1 MNKRFQLRR
10 FGHLM
15 TWTLYG
21 QKGQMLTK
29 FVGLTAIFF
38 VAMALTVWTQRDNPA
53 WAREGAYYQITAF
66 CVFIASMAC
75 FVFLTKVFANLKT
88 KEQRVAYLSLPAS
101 PLEKWLGRVLYACV
115 VLPLLVPFA
124 FVAGDLLAT
133 LFARVM
139 GVDYVMAGCANYV
152 RLWSQIPNPFK
163 DGEQMRAAAAVLYAM
178 MAGGL
183 ALNALVLLCSTVFRH
198 ALLMSIACMLGL
210 TFLLVGAVTDGQ
222 MPASA
227 PLTQGQAEW
236 LCVLLGTLALLV
248 AAGEL
253 WLSYRVYRRM
263 EVVPGKFTN
272 L

>member
-1 MNKRFQLRR
+1 MKNRFQLKR

-53 WAREGAYYQITAF
+53 WAREGAYHQITAF

-75 FVFLTKVFANLKT
+75 FVFFTKVFANLKT
-88 KEQRVAYLSLPAS
+88 KEQRVAYLSLPVS

-133 LFARVM
+133 LFARVV
-139 GVDYVMAGCANYV
+139 GVDYVMAGCANYA

-183 ALNALVLLCSTVFRH
+183 ALNSLVLLCSTVFRH
-198 ALLMSIACMLGL
+198 ALPVSIACMVGL
-210 TFLLVGAVTDGQ
+210 VFLFVHWADHAEFGHYSQGEIELACALVATALLLVG
-222 MPASA
+222 
-227 PLTQGQAEW
+227 L
-236 LCVLLGTLALLV
+236 
-248 AAGEL
+248 GEL
-253 WLSYRVYRRM
+253 YLSYRVYRRM

>member
-10 FGHLM
+10 FGHAL

-21 QKGQMLTK
+21 QKGQLLTTL
-29 FVGLTAIFF
+29 VSLTAIFF

-75 FVFLTKVFANLKT
+75 FVFFTKVFANLKT

-133 LFARVM
+133 LFARVV
-139 GVDYVMAGCANYV
+139 GVDYVMAGCANYA

-183 ALNALVLLCSTVFRH
+183 ALNGLVLLCSTVFRH
-198 ALLMSIACMLGL
+198 ALPVSIACMVGL
-210 TFLLVGAVTDGQ
+210 VFLFVHWADHAEFGHYSQGEIELACALVATALLLVG
-222 MPASA
+222 
-227 PLTQGQAEW
+227 L
-236 LCVLLGTLALLV
+236 
-248 AAGEL
+248 GEL
-253 WLSYRVYRRM
+253 YLSYRVYRRM

>member
-10 FGHLM
+10 FGHAL

-53 WAREGAYYQITAF
+53 WAREGAYHQITAF

-75 FVFLTKVFANLKT
+75 FVFFTKVFANLKT

-133 LFARVM
+133 LFARVV
-139 GVDYVMAGCANYV
+139 GVDYVMAGCANYA

-183 ALNALVLLCSTVFRH
+183 ALNSLVLLCSTVFRH
-198 ALLMSIACMLGL
+198 ALPVSIACMVGL
-210 TFLLVGAVTDGQ
+210 VFLFVHWADHAEFGHYSQGEIELACALVATALLLVG
-222 MPASA
+222 
-227 PLTQGQAEW
+227 L
-236 LCVLLGTLALLV
+236 
-248 AAGEL
+248 GEL
-253 WLSYRVYRRM
+253 YLSYRVYRRM

>member
-1 MNKRFQLRR
+1 
-10 FGHLM
+10 M

-21 QKGQMLTK
+21 QKGQLLTK

-53 WAREGAYYQITAF
+53 WAREGAYHQITAF

-75 FVFLTKVFANLKT
+75 FVFFTKVFANLKT

-133 LFARVM
+133 LFARVV
-139 GVDYVMAGCANYV
+139 GVDYVMAGCANYA

-183 ALNALVLLCSTVFRH
+183 ALNSLVLLCSTVFRH
-198 ALLMSIACMLGL
+198 ALLMSIACMVGL
-210 TFLLVGAVTDGQ
+210 VFLFVHWADHAEFGHYSQGEIELACALVATALLLVG
-222 MPASA
+222 
-227 PLTQGQAEW
+227 L
-236 LCVLLGTLALLV
+236 
-248 AAGEL
+248 GEL
-253 WLSYRVYRRM
+253 YLSYRVYRRM

>member
-10 FGHLM
+10 FGHVL

-21 QKGQMLTK
+21 QKGQLLTK

-53 WAREGAYYQITAF
+53 WAREGAYHQITAF

-75 FVFLTKVFANLKT
+75 FVFFTKVFANLKT

-133 LFARVM
+133 LFARVV
-139 GVDYVMAGCANYV
+139 GVDYVMAGCANYA

-183 ALNALVLLCSTVFRH
+183 ALNSLVLLCSTVFRH
-198 ALLMSIACMLGL
+198 ALLMSIACMVGL
-210 TFLLVGAVTDGQ
+210 VFLFVHWADHAEFGHYSQGEIELACALVATALLLVG
-222 MPASA
+222 
-227 PLTQGQAEW
+227 L
-236 LCVLLGTLALLV
+236 
-248 AAGEL
+248 GEL
-253 WLSYRVYRRM
+253 YLSYRVYRRM

>member
-10 FGHLM
+10 FGHAL

-21 QKGQMLTK
+21 QKSELLTK

-53 WAREGAYYQITAF
+53 WAREGAYHQITAF

-75 FVFLTKVFANLKT
+75 FVFFTKVFANLKT

-139 GVDYVMAGCANYV
+139 GVDYVMAGCANYA

-183 ALNALVLLCSTVFRH
+183 ALNSLVLLCSTVFRH

-248 AAGEL
+248 GLGEL
-253 WLSYRVYRRM
+253 YLSYRVYRRM

>member
-10 FGHLM
+10 FGHAL

-21 QKGQMLTK
+21 QKGQLLTTLAS
-29 FVGLTAIFF
+29 LTAIFF

-75 FVFLTKVFANLKT
+75 FVFFTKVFANLKT

-133 LFARVM
+133 LFARVV
-139 GVDYVMAGCANYV
+139 GVDYVMAGCANYA

-210 TFLLVGAVTDGQ
+210 VFLFVHWADHAEFGHYSQGEIELACALVATALLLVG
-222 MPASA
+222 
-227 PLTQGQAEW
+227 L
-236 LCVLLGTLALLV
+236 
-248 AAGEL
+248 GEL
-253 WLSYRVYRRM
+253 YLSYRVYRRM

>member
-1 MNKRFQLRR
+1 ML
-10 FGHLM
+10 

-21 QKGQMLTK
+21 QKGQLLTK

-53 WAREGAYYQITAF
+53 WAREGAYHQITAF

-75 FVFLTKVFANLKT
+75 FVFFTKVFANLKT

-133 LFARVM
+133 LFARVV
-139 GVDYVMAGCANYV
+139 GVDYVMAGCANYA

-183 ALNALVLLCSTVFRH
+183 ALNSLVLLCSTVFRH
-198 ALLMSIACMLGL
+198 ALLMSIACMVGL
-210 TFLLVGAVTDGQ
+210 VFLFVHWADHAEFGHYSQGEIELACALVATALLLVG
-222 MPASA
+222 
-227 PLTQGQAEW
+227 L
-236 LCVLLGTLALLV
+236 
-248 AAGEL
+248 GEL
-253 WLSYRVYRRM
+253 YLSYRVYRRM

>member
-10 FGHLM
+10 FGHAL

-21 QKGQMLTK
+21 QKGQLLTTL
-29 FVGLTAIFF
+29 VSLTAMYFILL
-38 VAMALTVWTQRDNPA
+38 ALTIWMQKDDPD
-53 WAREGAYYQITAF
+53 WARQASYYQMTGF
-66 CVFIASMAC
+66 CVMAGCAAS
-75 FVFLTKVFANLKT
+75 FVFVTRVFHNLKT
-88 KEQRVAYLSLPAS
+88 KRQRVAYFSLPAS
-101 PLEKWLGRVLYACV
+101 APEKWLCRMVYACV

-253 WLSYRVYRRM
+253 WLSYRVFRRM

>member
-1 MNKRFQLRR
+1 
-10 FGHLM
+10 M

-53 WAREGAYYQITAF
+53 WAREGAYHQITAF

-75 FVFLTKVFANLKT
+75 FVFFTKVFANLKT

-133 LFARVM
+133 LFARVV
-139 GVDYVMAGCANYV
+139 GVDYVMAGCANYA

-183 ALNALVLLCSTVFRH
+183 ALNSLVLLCSTVFRH

-210 TFLLVGAVTDGQ
+210 VFLFVHWADHAEFGHYSQGEIELACALVATALLLVG
-222 MPASA
+222 
-227 PLTQGQAEW
+227 L
-236 LCVLLGTLALLV
+236 
-248 AAGEL
+248 GEL
-253 WLSYRVYRRM
+253 YLSYRVYRRM

>member
-10 FGHLM
+10 FGHLL

-53 WAREGAYYQITAF
+53 WAREGAYHQITAF

-75 FVFLTKVFANLKT
+75 FVFFTKVFANLKT

-133 LFARVM
+133 LFARVV
-139 GVDYVMAGCANYV
+139 GVDYVMAGCANYA

-183 ALNALVLLCSTVFRH
+183 ALNSLVLLCSTVFRH
-198 ALLMSIACMLGL
+198 ALPVSIACMVGL
-210 TFLLVGAVTDGQ
+210 VFLFVHWADHAEFGHYSQGEIELACALVATALLLVG
-222 MPASA
+222 
-227 PLTQGQAEW
+227 L
-236 LCVLLGTLALLV
+236 
-248 AAGEL
+248 GEL
-253 WLSYRVYRRM
+253 YLSYRVYRRM

>member
-1 MNKRFQLRR
+1 
-10 FGHLM
+10 M

-53 WAREGAYYQITAF
+53 WVREGAYHQITAF

-75 FVFLTKVFANLKT
+75 FVFFTKVFANLKT

-133 LFARVM
+133 LFARVV
-139 GVDYVMAGCANYV
+139 GVDYVMAGCANYA

-183 ALNALVLLCSTVFRH
+183 ALNSLVLLCSTVFRH
-198 ALLMSIACMLGL
+198 ALLMSIACMVGL
-210 TFLLVGAVTDGQ
+210 VFLFVHWADHAEFGHYSQGEIELACALVATALLLVG
-222 MPASA
+222 
-227 PLTQGQAEW
+227 L
-236 LCVLLGTLALLV
+236 
-248 AAGEL
+248 GEL
-253 WLSYRVYRRM
+253 YLSYRVYRRM

>member
-1 MNKRFQLRR
+1 MRNFHIKR

-21 QKGQMLTK
+21 QKSELLTT
-29 FVGLTAIFF
+29 FVCMIAMYFIVMAITIWNQKDN
-38 VAMALTVWTQRDNPA
+38 AVWAQ
-53 WAREGAYYQITAF
+53 QAF
-66 CVFIASMAC
+66 YDDVTLLWLIMTGIAS
-75 FVFLTKVFANLKT
+75 FVLCTRLFLNMKT
-88 KEQRVAYLSLPAS
+88 KEKRLTYLTLPAS

-253 WLSYRVYRRM
+253 WLSYRVFRRM